1 MLHRGLVILLA
12 LAPVSSAFTVGR
24 SPASGLTI
32 IGSRSAAATSGAIS
46 TTRLYSDTEDFRD
59 GKKKKVRSDSEEDE
73 GEGAAA
79 EDATASGDAA
89 EGYIPVDEKEPLLQ
103 SEGDSD
109 ILNSPA
115 FLKRKVDVLNSDLA
129 KIDAQIN
136 TANAQLEEGKAEW
149 GPELDRLQAE
159 YLNVQNRMAQQS
171 KEGNPLATLEV
182 VRSMLSVLDNY
193 DRAFNAVN
201 AETEDQKAVE
211 ADYMRT
217 RAMIYDTFEKL
228 GVTEVPTV
236 GAEFDYE
243 VHQAVM
249 QRPSDEYDEGV
260 VCEELAKG
268 YVLGDKLI
276 RAAMVSVAA

>member
-32 IGSRSAAATSGAIS
+32 GSRSAATS

-59 GKKKKVRSDSEEDE
+59 GKKKKVRSDSEEE
-73 GEGAAA
+73 GEGAA

-201 AETEDQKAVE
+201 AETEEQTAVE

-217 RAMIYDTFEKL
+217 RAMIHDTFEKL

-249 QRPSDEYDEGV
+249 QRPSDEYDEGI

>member
-1 MLHRGLVILLA
+1 MLHRGLFIFLA
-12 LAPVSSAFTVGR
+12 LLPASSAFTVGR
-24 SPASGLTI
+24 SSASRLTI
-32 IGSRSAAATSGAIS
+32 GGRSAAAASAATS

-59 GKKKKVRSDSEEDE
+59 GKKKKVRSDSSED
-73 GEGAAA
+73 G
-79 EDATASGDAA
+79 EDAADEAAASGDAA

-149 GPELDRLQAE
+149 GPELDRLQTE

-201 AETEDQKAVE
+201 AETEEQTAVE

-217 RAMIYDTFEKL
+217 RAMIHDTFEKL

-249 QRPSDEYDEGV
+249 QRPSDEYDEGI

>member
-1 MLHRGLVILLA
+1 MLHRGIVILLA
-12 LAPVSSAFTVGR
+12 LLPASSAFTLGR
-24 SPASGLTI
+24 SSASGLTL
-32 IGSRSAAATSGAIS
+32 GGRYAAAAATTS

-59 GKKKKVRSDSEEDE
+59 GKKKKVRSDSAED
-73 GEGAAA
+73 GEGTV
-79 EDATASGDAA
+79 EDAATSGDAA

-115 FLKRKVDVLNSDLA
+115 FLKRKVDVLKSDLA

-149 GPELDRLQAE
+149 GPELDRLQTE
-159 YLNVQNRMAQQS
+159 YLNIQDRMSQQS
-171 KEGNPLATLEV
+171 KEGNPMATLEV

-201 AETEDQKAVE
+201 TETEDQKAVE
-211 ADYMRT
+211 ADYMKT
-217 RAMIYDTFEKL
+217 RAMIYETFEKL

-236 GAEFDYE
+236 GTEFDYE

-249 QRPSDEYDEGV
+249 QRPSDEYEEGV

>member
-12 LAPVSSAFTVGR
+12 LFPASSAFTVGR
-24 SPASGLTI
+24 SPAPVGLTL
-32 IGSRSAAATSGAIS
+32 GGRSAAATSTS
-46 TTRLYSDTEDFRD
+46 RLYSDTENFRD
-59 GKKKKVRSDSEEDE
+59 GSKKKKVRSDSADEE
-73 GEGAAA
+73 EGAAA
-79 EDATASGDAA
+79 EPTASDEGGNAA
-89 EGYIPVDEKEPLLQ
+89 EGNIPVDETEPLLQ

-115 FLKRKVDVLNSDLA
+115 FLRRKADVLNSDLA

-136 TANAQLEEGKAEW
+136 TANAQLEEGMAEW
-149 GPELDRLQAE
+149 GPDLDRLQAE
-159 YLNVQNRMAQQS
+159 YLNIQDRMSQQS
-171 KEGNPLATLEV
+171 KEGNPMATLEV
-182 VRSMLSVLDNY
+182 VRSMLGVVDNC

-201 AETEDQKAVE
+201 AETEEQKAVE

-217 RAMIYDTFEKL
+217 REMIYDTFKKL

-249 QRPSDEYDEGV
+249 QRPSDEYEEGI

>member
-24 SPASGLTI
+24 SPSSGLT
-32 IGSRSAAATSGAIS
+32 IGSRSAAATSATTS

-59 GKKKKVRSDSEEDE
+59 GKKKKVRSDSEEE
-73 GEGAAA
+73 VEGAAG
-79 EDATASGDAA
+79 DATASGDAA

-159 YLNVQNRMAQQS
+159 YLNVQNRMAQQN

-201 AETEDQKAVE
+201 AETEEQKAVE

-217 RAMIYDTFEKL
+217 RAMIYETFEKL

-249 QRPSDEYDEGV
+249 QRPSDEYEEGV

>member
-32 IGSRSAAATSGAIS
+32 GSRSAATSGATS
-46 TTRLYSDTEDFRD
+46 PTRLYSDTEDFRD
-59 GKKKKVRSDSEEDE
+59 GKKKKVRSDSGEDE
-73 GEGAAA
+73 GEGTAA

-89 EGYIPVDEKEPLLQ
+89 EDYIPVDEKEPLLQ

-201 AETEDQKAVE
+201 AETEEQKAVE